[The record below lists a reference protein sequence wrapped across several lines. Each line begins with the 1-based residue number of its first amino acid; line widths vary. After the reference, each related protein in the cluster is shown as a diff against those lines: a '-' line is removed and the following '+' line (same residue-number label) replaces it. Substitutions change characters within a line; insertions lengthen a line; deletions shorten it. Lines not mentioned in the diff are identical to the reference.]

1 MALTA
6 AGRLAVLNNIES
18 TFVKVSVGGT
28 YSTGSGSGSI
38 DLPSVAYV
46 GSITKTPTDAG
57 SGNYTTITWT
67 SNTVFTID
75 LDVLLS
81 GVPGA
86 VTISYVRLLDASG
99 TELMRRNFAST
110 YSYAG
115 NGTFTVTSIAISLT

>member
-6 AGRLAVLNNIES
+6 AGRLAILDKMES
-18 TFVKVSVGGT
+18 TFTKVSVGGT
-28 YSTGSGSGSI
+28 YNTGSGSGAI
-38 DLPSVAYV
+38 DLPSVAYS
-46 GSITKTPTDAG
+46 GTITKTPTDAG
-57 SGNYTTITWT
+57 SGNYTTITWE

-75 LDVLLS
+75 LDVILS

-86 VTISYVRLLDASG
+86 ITISYVRLLNDAG
-99 TELMRRNFAST
+99 VELMRRNFAST